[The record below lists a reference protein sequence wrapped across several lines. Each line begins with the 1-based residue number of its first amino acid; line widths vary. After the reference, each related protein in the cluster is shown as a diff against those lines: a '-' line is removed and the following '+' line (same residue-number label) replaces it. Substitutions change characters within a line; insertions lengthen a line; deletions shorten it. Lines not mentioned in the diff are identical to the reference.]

1 MSKISST
8 LERGQLTRE
17 ALEARA
23 LQRARDEHI
32 HIFQVPGRPGFYRT
46 RSRSNPHERHSLV
59 AGPDGIVGCSCSG
72 FYYRESCKHV
82 EQLKNRLA
90 REEIETRRRR
100 RYGESASHPA

>member
-1 MSKISST
+1 MNETLNARRRPPMS
-8 LERGQLTRE
+8 RE
-17 ALEARA
+17 TLEARA
-23 LQRARDEHI
+23 LERARDEHV

-46 RSRSNPHERHSLV
+46 RSRSDPSERHSLV

-90 REEIETRRRR
+90 REALDGHRRARH
-100 RYGESASHPA
+100 SVQPD

>member
-1 MSKISST
+1 MTET
-8 LERGQLTRE
+8 LQIRPRPPLSRE

-23 LQRARDEHI
+23 LERARDEHI

-46 RSRSNPHERHSLV
+46 RSRSNPRERHSLV
-59 AGPDGIVGCSCSG
+59 VGPDGIIGCSCDG

-90 REEIETRRRR
+90 REAIEARRREAR
-100 RYGESASHPA
+100 QARELAAG